1 MSKNSAYILVLSVA
15 ALVSIG
21 MVMLFSTSAYA
32 HDGHGD
38 AFFFLK
44 RQGAWLCIGIVACVT
59 ATFVDYHLWSRLW
72 LPVFLLSAA
81 LLTLCFVPHIGLR
94 LNGSSRW
101 VRLGPIVF
109 QSSEIAKL
117 AAIVTL
123 ARWFTQFEKRSGQ
136 FLHGFMLPMMIIGV
150 LMVLIVRE
158 EDLGTTMLICATMV
172 AMMFVAGSNPLYM
185 AILAIAGVVGI
196 LFLATH
202 MSERMARLVA
212 FLDLEKYKEG
222 AGLQQWE
229 SLKAFAL
236 GGIWGDGLGDS
247 REKMQYLPY
256 AHTDFIF
263 PIVGEELGLRGTLF
277 VVFSFLVLTLSGA
290 TIAIHASDRFGM
302 LLGFGLVINIA
313 LQACVNI
320 GMTTALLPN
329 KGMPLPFISSGG
341 TNLCLCLLF
350 TGILLNIH
358 RQGLIVESGEV
369 RNTAC
374 LQARITPRL

>member
-21 MVMLFSTSAYA
+21 LVMLFSTSAYA
-32 HDGHGD
+32 HDAHGD
-38 AFFFLK
+38 AYFFLK
-44 RQGAWLCIGIVACVT
+44 RQSAWLCIGIGVCAT
-59 ATFVDYHLWSRLW
+59 ATLVDYHVWSKLW
-72 LPVFLLSAA
+72 LPIFLTAA
-81 LLTLCFVPHIGLR
+81 LLLTLCFVPHVGIR

-101 VRLGPIVF
+101 VRFGPIIF
-109 QSSEIAKL
+109 QSSEVAKF

-123 ARWFTQFEKRSGQ
+123 ARWFTRFEARSSQ
-136 FLHGFMLPMMIIGV
+136 FLYGFILPIMIISI
-150 LMVLIVRE
+150 LMLLIVRE

-172 AMMFVAGSNPLYM
+172 AVMFVAGSNPVYM
-185 AILAIAGVVGI
+185 ALLAVACVVGI
-196 LFLATH
+196 LFLAIH

-212 FLDLEKYKEG
+212 FLDLEKHKEG
-222 AGLQQWE
+222 AALQQWE

-236 GGIWGDGLGDS
+236 GGICGDGLGDS

-263 PIVGEELGLRGTLF
+263 PIVGEELGLRATLF
-277 VVFSFLVLTLSGA
+277 IVFSFLVVTMSGTA
-290 TIAIHASDRFGM
+290 IAIQARDRFGM
-302 LLGFGLVINIA
+302 LLAVGLVLNIA

-350 TGILLNIH
+350 TGVLLNIY
-358 RQGLIVESGEV
+358 RQGSSADFGEV
-369 RNTAC
+369 KNTAC
-374 LQARITPRL
+374 LRARITPRI